1 MTQITLK
8 EVIVDSEGWFDLKHL
23 FSINIV
29 RSDIP
34 ENPLECLHGDS
45 RTVHSPKCIVLNG
58 DIIIGRGLSS
68 EELYSLYSK
77 ASKAAVRSKLME
89 KGTYILYTLQTKDD
103 SDYADSD
110 TDNDSDDSDVGYNHK
125 RWHIMKITGDTLYKI
140 RENIDFP

>member
-34 ENPLECLHGDS
+34 ENPLECLHGDG
-45 RTVHSPKCIVLNG
+45 RTVHSPKYIVLNG

-77 ASKAAVRSKLME
+77 ASKAAFRSKIMK
-89 KGTYILYTLQTKDD
+89 KGTYILYALQTNDD
-103 SDYADSD
+103 SEYADSD
-110 TDNDSDDSDVGYNHK
+110 GSDDGYNHK
-125 RWHIMKITGDTLYKI
+125 RWHIMKITGATVYKG
-140 RENIDFP
+140 